1 MAETAVLRV
10 LGDILLALHREEF
23 AALTVLDLPAAF
35 NAVDHAT
42 LLIRLYIYPDVL
54 VWYSLVAGH
63 GPRPHLYANDTQDT
77 LSQRV
82 ELN

>member
-42 LLIRLYIYPDVL
+42 LLIRLYIPRRSRMVFACRRSRAAP
-54 VWYSLVAGH
+54 SLV
-63 GPRPHLYANDTQDT
+63 R
-77 LSQRV
+77 
-82 ELN
+82 